1 MIQYVNELD
10 NKLQSRYKQ
19 DLSQVGE
26 IFEKLYKIIHNI
38 IQDPYEMKYR
48 TLKKSNNMVQRIIT
62 SNAPVGNF
70 LALFGFE

>member
-38 IQDPYEMKYR
+38 IQDPYEMKYQN
-48 TLKKSNNMVQRIIT
+48 SQEVEQYG
-62 SNAPVGNF
+62 S
-70 LALFGFE
+70 EE